1 MQDYEMIRRLGGG
14 SFADVYLEKEKSTGE
29 LVAVKVLKKKYRKF
43 DDCVELRE
51 VKSLQKIQKD
61 SLSGQKGIDNIIKLK
76 QIVFEKKTGT
86 LNLVFEYME
95 TDLYELM
102 KKRSPA
108 KLSEEEIK
116 DITYQTLCG
125 LFHMHKYGFF
135 HRDMKPENLL
145 LTGKKVKIGDFGLAR
160 EIRSIPPYTE

>member
-102 KKRSPA
+102 KKRAPQ

-116 DITYQTLCG
+116 DITYQTLLG

-135 HRDMKPENLL
+135 HRDMK
-145 LTGKKVKIGDFGLAR
+145 IGIGLNN
-160 EIRSIPPYTE
+160 